1 MWKTEG
7 PWSIGWQRGEGDRL
21 TLSDPWRG
29 AYITLGSSIMI
40 AGDSGFDD

>member
-1 MWKTEG
+1 MWKTKG
-7 PWSIGWQRGEGDRL
+7 SRSIGWLRGEGDRL

-29 AYITLGSSIMI
+29 AYISSGGIIMI